1 MTQLEKL
8 TAILADYDNQNP
20 ALLFEIA
27 ALFGIGAPPAV
38 KRKPF
43 VIHLGTGLTNQGQG
57 SDWV

>member
-8 TAILADYDNQNP
+8 TAILAGYNNQNP

-27 ALFGIGAPPAV
+27 ALFGIEAPPA

-43 VIHLGTGLTNQGQG
+43 VVHLGTGLTNQGQG

>member
-8 TAILADYDNQNP
+8 TAILADYDSHNP

-27 ALFGIGAPPAV
+27 ALFGIEAPPA

-43 VIHLGTGLTNQGQG
+43 VVHLGTGLTNLGQG

>member
-8 TAILADYDNQNP
+8 TAILAGYNSLNP
-20 ALLFEIA
+20 DLLFEIA
-27 ALFGIGAPPAV
+27 ALFGIDAPPV

-43 VIHLGTGLTNQGQG
+43 VIHLGTGLTNQGRG

>member
-1 MTQLEKL
+1 MSKLEQL
-8 TAILADYDNQNP
+8 TAILADYNNQNP

-27 ALFGIGAPPAV
+27 ALFGIEAAPAKP
-38 KRKPF
+38 KPF